1 MELGEAAN
9 VLQQLVN
16 SYKGVKRL
24 EEVLDFAVSCR
35 QQEVELT
42 LRIEKLRKECF
53 ELDSLKAAKER
64 LETEVRDLEKQKY
77 SAQVA
82 LDSLKADRE
91 NLKKNIEEIIG

>member
-1 MELGEAAN
+1 MELNEA
-9 VLQQLVN
+9 LSEMKQLIN
-16 SYKGVKRL
+16 RFRAVKKL
-24 EEVLDFAVSCR
+24 EEVLDYATICK

-42 LRIEKLRKECF
+42 LRIETLRKECF